1 ARFTARYE
9 LKAWTFQLHP
19 EFFLDRGYVSDAMN
33 TNRFLFNADVSYKF
47 LKNKASL
54 TLSANDLFNRST
66 NNYSDVT
73 ATSRTEGGSSFL
85 HHYVALT
92 FNYKF
97 DAKKKP

>member
-1 ARFTARYE
+1 M
-9 LKAWTFQLHP
+9 
-19 EFFLDRGYVSDAMN
+19 SDAMN
-33 TNRFLFNADVSYKF
+33 TNRFLCNACVIYKF

-54 TLSANDLFNRST
+54 ILYAQDLFNRST

-85 HHYVALT
+85 HHYVSLT

-97 DAKKKP
+97 DAKKK